1 MDQTISLPR
10 TNESIE
16 VTRPETAVKTN
27 GQQAGRIVRTFTT
40 VEVSQQR
47 QQADSRDLLTQS
59 WCIIGNT
66 DLVRPTTL
74 FLLTFLLY

>member
-27 GQQAGRIVRTFTT
+27 GQQAGQIVRTFTT
-40 VEVSQQR
+40 VEVTQQR
-47 QQADSRDLLTQS
+47 QQADLLTQS
-59 WCIIGNT
+59 WCIIRNT

>member
-16 VTRPETAVKTN
+16 VRRPETPVKTN
-27 GQQAGRIVRTFTT
+27 GQQAGPIVRTFTT
-40 VEVSQQR
+40 VEVTQQR
-47 QQADSRDLLTQS
+47 QQQADLLTQS
-59 WCIIGNT
+59 WCIIRNT

-74 FLLTFLLY
+74 FLLIFLLY